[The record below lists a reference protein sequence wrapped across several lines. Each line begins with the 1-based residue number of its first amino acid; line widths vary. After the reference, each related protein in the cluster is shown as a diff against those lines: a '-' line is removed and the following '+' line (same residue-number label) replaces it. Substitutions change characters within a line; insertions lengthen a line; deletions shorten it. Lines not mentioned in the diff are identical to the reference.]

1 MIESVGLKPNLWWW
15 LLLLLMF
22 GHLHV
27 HGGGPFLAEGSLSAL
42 SVGLVIFSIK
52 VNRRILRG
60 LVVGDLSIHA
70 GRPLL
75 SERQHGIVFDAGREK
90 KCEKAVQTTV

>member
-1 MIESVGLKPNLWWW
+1 MIESVGLKPNLWW
-15 LLLLLMF
+15 LLLLSLMF

-42 SVGLVIFSIK
+42 SVGLVVFSIK

-90 KCEKAVQTTV
+90 KV